1 MSINETKDGTIIT
14 VFVKPNS
21 PKFKIELDG
30 NEIIVYSTEEP
41 EKGKVNKEIIK
52 ELSRLFKS
60 KVEIV
65 SGFTSRQKQLFVKN
79 MGKNQVELILKSLI
93 GKT

>member
-1 MSINETKDGTIIT
+1 MSISETKDGIILT

-21 PKFKIELDG
+21 PEFKIELDG

-41 EKGKVNKEIIK
+41 EKGKVNKEIVK
-52 ELSRLFKS
+52 ELSRFFKHR
-60 KVEIV
+60 VEMV
-65 SGFTSRQKQLFVKN
+65 SGFASKRKQLL
-79 MGKNQVELILKSLI
+79 VEGMDKIQGEAILKSLI

>member
-1 MSINETKDGTIIT
+1 MSINETKDGILIT

-21 PKFKIELDG
+21 PEFKIELDG

-52 ELSRLFKS
+52 ELSRFFKS
-60 KVEIV
+60 KVEMI
-65 SGFTSRQKQLFVKN
+65 SGFTSKQKQLIVKG
-79 MGKNQVELILKSLI
+79 MDKNQVEAILKSLI